1 MSTRAEADSP
11 NREEFRSPVEY
22 LNYCLSLGNR
32 FEVPPEVR
40 LELYSQAPEGKPS
53 VGATDV
59 VATTAIQCYAP
70 GVAAMKPRQDEKS
83 QSIVT
88 STLDAGHNTTR
99 LHMYY
104 TWKIVGLTRSA
115 THDVFHGTPFYNT
128 DQQSQRYVEA
138 KMGSF
143 AVPANLTEGQRET
156 FVEAANYANRAYFQ
170 LLETVRPEVERR
182 LRAMYPKGGKKAEER
197 LQGKIPKIC
206 QEVARYVLPI
216 GQKTNFDYT
225 LSELQLLRLF
235 RASSLPNFTDEGRF
249 VVASMVNEVA
259 KVDQSILTELRN
271 PLDSSEGALFAE
283 QLSSQRAEFDV
294 HLEGRQSKLLFCDG
308 KKIRGILAFAARNIL
323 GVAESQV
330 SDDEILRQLFDPKEN
345 GLLADVNEAGM
356 FDALTSCLR
365 QISLTFATKLSHT
378 ADSQRQRHRRTPG
391 ATPVIGEST
400 ILSLYDS
407 GPDFFTPMVIRESE
421 SLREMYQG
429 IMAEV
434 YKNILKCHEA
444 GVPAEITTL
453 LFPNGQNVRV
463 VEQGDMFDWLHRWK
477 QRLCYTAQEEIFFI
491 SVEQAEQVLSSLSE
505 ATNITLAPCGIRKRA
520 GVHPRCPEGERWCG
534 QPVYNFGIDQY
545 KEHRLV

>member
-1 MSTRAEADSP
+1 MSTRAEVDSP
-11 NREEFRSPVEY
+11 GRVEFRSPLEY
-22 LNYCLSLGNR
+22 LNYCLSLGSH
-32 FEVPPEVR
+32 FEAPPEVR
-40 LELYSQAPEGKPS
+40 LELYSQAPEGKPP

-70 GVAAMKPRQDEKS
+70 GVAAMKPRPDEKA
-83 QSIVT
+83 QSIVA

-99 LHMYY
+99 LHMHY

-115 THDVFHGTPFYNT
+115 THDVFHSTPYYNT

-138 KMGSF
+138 RRGNF
-143 AVPANLTEGQRET
+143 AIPANLSEEQRRI
-156 FVEAANYANRAYFQ
+156 FVEAANYANRVYFQ
-170 LLETVRPEVERR
+170 LLEAMRPEVERR
-182 LRAMYPKGGKKAEER
+182 LREMYPKGGKKAEER

-235 RASSLPNFTDEGRF
+235 RASSLPNFTDEERF

-259 KVDQSILTELRN
+259 KVDPSILTELRN

-283 QLSSQRAEFDV
+283 QLSSQRAEFDA
-294 HLEGRQSKLLFCDG
+294 HLDGRQSKLLFYNE
-308 KKIRGILAFAARNIL
+308 KSRGVLVFAARNIL
-323 GVAESQV
+323 GVTEGQV
-330 SDDEILRQLFDPKEN
+330 SDTEILSLLFDPKEN
-345 GLLADVNEAGM
+345 RLLADVNEAGM
-356 FDALTSCLR
+356 FDPLTSCLR
-365 QISLTFATKLSHT
+365 QVSLTFATKLSHT

-391 ATPVIGEST
+391 ATPVINEST
-400 ILSLYDS
+400 ILSLYES
-407 GPDFFTPMVIRESE
+407 GSDFFTPMVIRESD

-434 YKNILKCHEA
+434 YKNILRCHEA
-444 GVPAEITTL
+444 GVPVEVTTL
-453 LFPNGQNVRV
+453 LFPNGQNIRV